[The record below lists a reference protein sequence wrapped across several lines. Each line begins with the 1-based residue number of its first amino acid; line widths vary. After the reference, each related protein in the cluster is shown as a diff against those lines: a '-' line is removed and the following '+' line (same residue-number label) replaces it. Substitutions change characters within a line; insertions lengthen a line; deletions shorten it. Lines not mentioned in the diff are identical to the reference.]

1 MERMML
7 EQSLMKWSLIAGALG
22 SGLIG
27 GIFFAFSTFIMT
39 AFAAIPTENGIA
51 AMNAINRV
59 IVRSWFMPVF
69 LGTVLVAA
77 VLVVLAIR
85 QWSLVPSGLIMAG
98 AALYIVASF
107 ISTIVFNV
115 PLNDKLATFPGN
127 EPAAVAFWATYLKDW
142 TFWNHVRTVASLA
155 ASVAFMAAIR

>member
-1 MERMML
+1 ML
-7 EQSLMKWSLIAGALG
+7 EQSLMKWTLIAAALG
-22 SGLIG
+22 SGIIG

-39 AFAAIPTENGIA
+39 SFAAISTESGIA
-51 AMNAINRV
+51 SMNAINRV

-69 LGTVLVAA
+69 LGTILVAA
-77 VLVVLAIR
+77 ILVILAIR
-85 QWSLVPSGLIMAG
+85 QWSLGSGTLILSG

-115 PLNDKLATFPGN
+115 PLNDKLATFQGN
-127 EPAAVAFWATYLKDW
+127 EPAAAEFWATYLKDW
-142 TFWNHVRTVASLA
+142 TFWNHVRTIASLA